1 MLTMALAREM
11 PERLKHSQLILH
23 YIAMTTIIA
32 VFLRQRVVYFMC
44 FN

>member
-23 YIAMTTIIA
+23 YIAMPTIIA
-32 VFLRQRVVYFMC
+32 AFLWQQVVLPYYF
-44 FN
+44 